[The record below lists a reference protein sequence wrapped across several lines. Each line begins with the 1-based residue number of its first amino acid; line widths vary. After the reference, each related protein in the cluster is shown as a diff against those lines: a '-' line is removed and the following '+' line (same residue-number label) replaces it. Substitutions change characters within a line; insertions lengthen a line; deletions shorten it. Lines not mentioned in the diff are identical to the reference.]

1 MPDRRYGAAPPETET
16 EIANTDWY
24 GDDLSA
30 CSHTRVAFRD
40 VDLTESSGRG
50 SLFSECTFRDCRL
63 NASRY
68 RDAAFLNCTF
78 TGCVFFDASFVD
90 CKLVGSMFDR
100 CRFGPFTCE
109 GGDWSFVG
117 LPGADLGSASFTGV
131 RMREVDLTGAH
142 CAGAKLRGVD
152 LSGASLHG
160 ADLERA
166 DVRGSDI
173 SSLDPAAVKLHGMI
187 VDPDQTMVIAT
198 ALGLDVRSEGAP

>member
-1 MPDRRYGAAPPETET
+1 MADRRYGEPPPATET
-16 EIANTDWY
+16 EIAGADWY

-30 CSHTRVAFRD
+30 CSHTRVAFTD
-40 VDLTESSGRG
+40 VDMVESSGRG
-50 SLFSECTFRDCRL
+50 SLFGECTFRECRL
-63 NASRY
+63 NSSRFT
-68 RDAAFLNCTF
+68 DAAFLNCTF
-78 TGCVFFDASFVD
+78 TSCVFFDASFVD

-117 LPGADLGSASFTGV
+117 LPGADLRSARFTGV
-131 RMREVDLTGAH
+131 RMREVDLTGAR
-142 CAGAKLRGVD
+142 CTGATLRGVD
-152 LSGASLHG
+152 LSGAWLHG

-173 SSLDPAAVKLHGMI
+173 SCLDPTAVKLHGMI

-198 ALGLDVRSEGAP
+198 TLGLDVRSEGAT